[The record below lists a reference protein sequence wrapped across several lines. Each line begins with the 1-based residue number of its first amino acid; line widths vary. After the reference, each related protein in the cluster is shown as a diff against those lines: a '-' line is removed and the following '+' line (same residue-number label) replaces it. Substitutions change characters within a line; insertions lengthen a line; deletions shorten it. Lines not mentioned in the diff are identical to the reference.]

1 LVCEASEAGR
11 GFLAALFYQAPS
23 FMTSPSTSSAF
34 SAVSDSGVVATDAL
48 LSGFKWGSDGTNA
61 NVSYSFP
68 WLNGASAVFMGLKGA
83 SYSSFGE
90 DSAIYHFAL
99 NALQQQAATKA
110 LQAWASVA
118 RVQFT
123 AVEETPND
131 VGDIRFAFS
140 SASSLKGSWGYSFYP
155 GTWPSAGDIWIN
167 SNFSSQTNWSAGTFN
182 YQALIHEIGHAM
194 GLKHPFD
201 AIPTLPANLDNRL
214 YTIMSYTDPSND
226 LFIKVTKSASG
237 ALSWSSV
244 YVNPETPMLL
254 DIQAIQYMY
263 GANTSF
269 NAGDNVYTFDPKI
282 PFFKTLWDGGGN
294 DTISV
299 ANFLK
304 ACRIDL
310 NPGHFSK
317 ITIESDSTAGYNWR
331 TPPPTPTYDGTN
343 ALSIAYDCIIEN
355 AIGGAGNDVLI
366 GNVVNNQLTGGGG
379 SDILDGG
386 AGSDILDGGAG
397 VDTAVWTSK
406 AANYQLSWASD
417 GWQVKDKTGADGT
430 DKLVSIERLQF
441 ADKTVPTES
450 QAHSS
455 YADLPVGLY
464 QFFITAFNAAPG
476 VTYMDQLAEAYRAGM
491 TVKQIVD
498 IFTTKSQFTDMYPAS
513 MSHAQLAQALVNN
526 IVKTSASDVT
536 QQAAVKDITD
546 AMGVAKWT
554 VGQVIFQV
562 FGNLA
567 NFPYSDPTW
576 GNTAKQFANQIAVAK
591 TYTDTFSQ
599 STTDL
604 PTLRS
609 VMAPVSHLSDVS
621 TQDMQINLIGLAL
634 LS

>member
-1 LVCEASEAGR
+1 
-11 GFLAALFYQAPS
+11 
-23 FMTSPSTSSAF
+23 
-34 SAVSDSGVVATDAL
+34 
-48 LSGFKWGSDGTNA
+48 
-61 NVSYSFP
+61 
-68 WLNGASAVFMGLKGA
+68 
-83 SYSSFGE
+83 
-90 DSAIYHFAL
+90 
-99 NALQQQAATKA
+99 
-110 LQAWASVA
+110 
-118 RVQFT
+118 
-123 AVEETPND
+123 
-131 VGDIRFAFS
+131 
-140 SASSLKGSWGYSFYP
+140 
-155 GTWPSAGDIWIN
+155 
-167 SNFSSQTNWSAGTFN
+167 
-182 YQALIHEIGHAM
+182 
-194 GLKHPFD
+194 
-201 AIPTLPANLDNRL
+201 
-214 YTIMSYTDPSND
+214 
-226 LFIKVTKSASG
+226 
-237 ALSWSSV
+237 
-244 YVNPETPMLL
+244 
-254 DIQAIQYMY
+254 
-263 GANTSF
+263 
-269 NAGDNVYTFDPKI
+269 
-282 PFFKTLWDGGGN
+282 
-294 DTISV
+294 
-299 ANFLK
+299 
-304 ACRIDL
+304 
-310 NPGHFSK
+310 
-317 ITIESDSTAGYNWR
+317 
-331 TPPPTPTYDGTN
+331 
-343 ALSIAYDCIIEN
+343 
-355 AIGGAGNDVLI
+355 LI

-397 VDTAVWTSK
+397 VDTAVWTSR
-406 AANYQLSWASD
+406 AANYQLSWAAE